1 MNPTRPAQASF
12 RDRTNEFRA
21 AVESARRHAVP
32 SSSAASSSGSGGAG
46 PLDGSI
52 AATSAR
58 SEFNN
63 RASKIGLGIHQTSQK
78 LARLAKLAKRTSVFD
93 DPTVEIQELTSVIK
107 KDITALN
114 TAVVDLQALCN
125 SQLEWESIQGH
136 NESFHYSRGQPE
148 KPFDECNKRI

>member
-12 RDRTNEFRA
+12 RDRTNEFHA

-78 LARLAKLAKRTSVFD
+78 LARLAKCMLSPLLPLVPPDSRVAADKLEL
-93 DPTVEIQELTSVIK
+93 VERYDQ
-107 KDITALN
+107 
-114 TAVVDLQALCN
+114 
-125 SQLEWESIQGH
+125 
-136 NESFHYSRGQPE
+136 
-148 KPFDECNKRI
+148 